1 MITSDNL
8 DIAGRSRPHERTRIL
23 RHRLV
28 PSLLVFL
35 IVGVATSGCSLTA
48 PSSRLSLSE
57 AVDVARE
64 QISFEPATTDVT
76 TGERRG
82 RDVWIVTFLGS
93 GLGLYAQVAVD
104 RSNGDVVSVAI
115 S

>member
-23 RHRLV
+23 RRRLV

-57 AVDVARE
+57 AHQLTAVEALVMTEYHMR
-64 QISFEPATTDVT
+64 AT
-76 TGERRG
+76 
-82 RDVWIVTFLGS
+82 
-93 GLGLYAQVAVD
+93 
-104 RSNGDVVSVAI
+104 
-115 S
+115 